1 MSLLK
6 NVALQF
12 RVKKGSKFDLNK
24 EQATELL
31 GDDQVKVLDVRT
43 EEEIAKV
50 APLVEDAI
58 ILDYHRPDF
67 GDKLKELP
75 LDDTYLVV

>member
-6 NVALQF
+6 NAALKM
-12 RVKKGSKFDLNK
+12 RAKKGSKFDLNK
-24 EQATELL
+24 EQAAELL

-50 APLVEDAI
+50 EPLVEDAI
-58 ILDYHRPDF
+58 LLDYHRDDF
-67 GDKLKELP
+67 EARLRELP
-75 LDDTYLVV
+75 KDDTYLVV